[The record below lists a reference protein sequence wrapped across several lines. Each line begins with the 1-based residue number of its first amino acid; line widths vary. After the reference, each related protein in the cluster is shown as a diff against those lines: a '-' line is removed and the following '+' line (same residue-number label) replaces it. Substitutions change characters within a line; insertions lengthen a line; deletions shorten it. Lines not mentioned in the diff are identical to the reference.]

1 MVVELVC
8 ILLTLFRLRRLFL
21 ERADRSLSF
30 LTAELVAFF
39 WSLDIV
45 LKKLTIFPSS
55 MLQMDD
61 LLLVKDCCEGF
72 PKLMSFKLT
81 VL

>member
-8 ILLTLFRLRRLFL
+8 VLLTLLWPRRLFF
-21 ERADRSLSF
+21 ERTDRSLSF
-30 LTAELVAFF
+30 LTTELAAFF

-45 LKKLTIFPSS
+45 LKKFTIFPSS

-61 LLLVKDCCEGF
+61 LLLVKDYCEGF
-72 PKLMSFKLT
+72 PKLISFKLI

>member
-1 MVVELVC
+1 MVEELVC
-8 ILLTLFRLRRLFL
+8 VLLTLLRLRRLFF

-30 LTAELVAFF
+30 LTAELVASF

-55 MLQMDD
+55 MLHIED

-72 PKLMSFKLT
+72 PKLISFKLT

>member
-1 MVVELVC
+1 MVVELACV
-8 ILLTLFRLRRLFL
+8 LLTLFKLRRLFF

-30 LTAELVAFF
+30 LTAMLVAFF

-61 LLLVKDCCEGF
+61 LLLVKDYYEGF
-72 PKLMSFKLT
+72 PKLISFKLT